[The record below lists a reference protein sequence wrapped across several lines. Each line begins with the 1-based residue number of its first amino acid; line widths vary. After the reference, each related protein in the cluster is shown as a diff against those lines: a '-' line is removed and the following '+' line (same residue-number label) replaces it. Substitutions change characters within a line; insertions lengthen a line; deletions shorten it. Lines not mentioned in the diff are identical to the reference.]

1 MQTKDITQ
9 ELKAI
14 IAQLVDDGKEPSVA
28 LVKAR
33 LSQPVPMPAI
43 ISTIKSWKAN
53 KRVPKVE
60 VTSAE
65 NLSAEQR
72 IEQLEQQVAA
82 LLQRVTKLENQ
93 QDEI

>member
-1 MQTKDITQ
+1 MQTTDITQ

-14 IAQLVDDGKEPSVA
+14 IAQLVEEGKEPSVA

-43 ISTIKSWKAN
+43 ISTIKSWKTS

-60 VTSAE
+60 VTAAAS
-65 NLSAEQR
+65 LSAEQR

-82 LLQRVTKLENQ
+82 LLQRVARLESQ
-93 QDEI
+93 L